1 MRQVSFDGAFG
12 MAVGTDRTG
21 APLVLRSVDY
31 GHQWQ
36 QFLPPAAADLPATG
50 RWRPTD
56 VVYRQHERSFMCG
69 PGGRLFVPDAG
80 TGTWQKFLLSSPDTT
95 TPNLYS
101 LFLTSSD
108 RLYVSTSD
116 GYILR
121 LHPLRPQRQRLDGAE

>member
-1 MRQVSFDGAFG
+1 MSFDGAFG

-36 QFLPPAAADLPATG
+36 QFPPPAAADLPATG